1 MRVMKIAGK
10 RCGFVS
16 IDELMEGYRGE
27 AVARGKAAQVMI
39 LAKSAGEESELKRVM
54 SQKAII
60 PPVNMLRMLQLMDID
75 GYHSGA
81 CNAIADGAVMHV
93 RCKNGNVADWIVKSQ
108 NQMNLTRLLRSCVLH
123 LQACG
128 NGFLLKLR
136 DRQGKWVGLELLLPQ
151 EIEIRHNVDENG
163 FLRPNYVQI
172 RDSKQLPILNRD
184 VIHIKK
190 PTYKSSVWGLS
201 SLPVAQGIETL
212 KEIKALDY
220 NNFRNGLLID
230 YFILVNGGSLSE
242 SESDEDGVY
251 SRIEEMLMEAKGT
264 RGGHSSILLESD
276 DQGVKIDLVPLRQ
289 GTRDGDFQNLKSDIR
304 DEMLAYHR
312 VPKRIIAQA
321 TAGQLGGDNNSDM
334 ILFHNMVLKP
344 IQDDIAEH
352 LSEEFAE
359 EYGWSV
365 DNEDWDFGNLP
376 GVFESEEERAF
387 KL

>member
-1 MRVMKIAGK
+1 MRVQKIAG
-10 RCGFVS
+10 RNYGFVS
-16 IDELMEGYRGE
+16 VDELLEGYKGE
-27 AVARGKAAQVMI
+27 AFADGETAQTVIVAKGVDAQKELRDV
-39 LAKSAGEESELKRVM
+39 LAQAS
-54 SQKAII
+54 II
-60 PPVNMLRMLQLMDID
+60 PPANMLRMLQLLDID
-75 GYHSGA
+75 GYHNGA
-81 CNAIADGAVMHV
+81 CNAIADGAIMHM
-93 RCKNGNVADWIVKSQ
+93 RCKHELVSKWMSESQ
-108 NQMNLTRLLRSCVLH
+108 NQMNLTRMLRSSVLH
-123 LQACG
+123 YQACG

-136 DRQGKWVGLELLLPQ
+136 DAKGQWVGLERLLPQ
-151 EIEIRHNVDENG
+151 EIEIKHNVDERG
-163 FLRPNYVQI
+163 FLKANYVQN
-172 RDSKQLPILNRD
+172 RDGKRLPILNRD
-184 VIHIKK
+184 VIHIQK

-230 YFILVNGGSLSE
+230 YFILVNGGSLNE
-242 SESDEDGVY
+242 GDDEEGVY
-251 SRIEEMLMEAKGT
+251 SQIEEMLQDARGT

-276 DQGVKIDLVPLRQ
+276 DAGVKIELIPLRQ

-352 LSEEFAE
+352 LSEEFRA
-359 EYGWSV
+359 EYGWDVS
-365 DNEDWDFGNLP
+365 NEDWDFGSLP
-376 GVFESEEERAF
+376 AVFESEEEKAF